1 MGIRKLHA
9 LILRSEEGHY
19 SIRPEANGEESNCYL
34 NGDLL
39 SQETPLLHLD
49 RLSFGTNNMFLF
61 VSPGGTSRSEELT
74 EAQLNWDFAQNEL
87 YLKKEVI
94 EKQQA
99 EEKERRVKEEAEA
112 GVREKERQLA
122 ELQQKLKESEEL
134 RRNTEESK

>member
-1 MGIRKLHA
+1 
-9 LILRSEEGHY
+9 
-19 SIRPEANGEESNCYL
+19 
-34 NGDLL
+34 
-39 SQETPLLHLD
+39 
-49 RLSFGTNNMFLF
+49 MFLF